1 MKIPA
6 RQRRSAGEILMIIE
20 ALNRKLLRDLWNIK
34 GQMLAIIM
42 VMACG
47 ITTFIMSFG
56 VLDSLKLSRDVYYD
70 RYQFADVFAQLKRAP
85 EAIRQ
90 QVLDIPGVSA
100 VELRVTFGV
109 TVQVDGMIEPAS
121 GKLISHPDGRKP
133 LLNNLY
139 LRSGRMLLPDEA
151 DAILSSEAFADAHG
165 FTLGDRVNMV
175 INGHKR
181 SLKIVGIVLSP
192 EYVYSL
198 APGGMFPDDKRFGV
212 FWMSQRIL
220 EAAVDMDGAFNDI
233 AIRMDRG
240 GNVENIK
247 QELDILLKPY
257 GGLIAYARK
266 NQMSHW
272 FVQNELDQLR
282 VMGLFAPTIFLGV
295 AAFLINVVM
304 TRQVATQRVQIGML
318 KAVGYSNLE
327 IALHY
332 LKMVLVVVVMG
343 SIFGI
348 AGGIWLGAGM
358 INIYTE
364 FFHFPIL
371 QFSFSVEVMIFA
383 VFFCS
388 ISAVIGTLVAIGQ
401 AAKLPPA
408 EAMRPASPIQ
418 FRRTFL
424 ERVGLEK
431 YFSHLTRIVI
441 RHLERRPVRALFSTL
456 AIGLSMSILIF
467 AFFMEDSIN
476 YMLEVQFDMA
486 QRQDISIGFV
496 KPRAISALEEI
507 RLMPGVMSVEPL
519 RSVAVFLK
527 SGHYSKRSTIM
538 GIRPKPDLNRILDQN
553 LRAAE
558 VPARGLALSSKLAEI
573 LHVKKGDVITAE
585 ILEDRRPVLRI
596 RVAEIVEEFIGL
608 SAFMDMDQ
616 LNRAL
621 NESTVIT
628 GASLMVDPLWNGP
641 LYQKIKE
648 IPAIVSMSIM
658 QKAREIFKDMMGENI
673 LKLVAMNI
681 IFASLISF
689 GVIYNTARIALSER
703 GRELA
708 SLRVLGL
715 TRGEVAYLLFGE
727 MAVIIL
733 MAIPIGLFT
742 GYLMAFGLAQH
753 MDTELF
759 RIPVVIEKSTYGLS
773 VIIVVVSA
781 ALSFYLVWRQVENI
795 DLVTAQKGIE

>member
-1 MKIPA
+1 
-6 RQRRSAGEILMIIE
+6 
-20 ALNRKLLRDLWNIK
+20 
-34 GQMLAIIM
+34 
-42 VMACG
+42 
-47 ITTFIMSFG
+47 MSFG
-56 VLDSLKLSRDVYYD
+56 VVDSLKLSRDVYYD

-85 EAIRQ
+85 EGIRQ

-100 VELRVTFGV
+100 VEARVVFGV

-121 GKLISHPDGRKP
+121 GKLISLPDGRKP

-139 LRSGRMLLPDEA
+139 LRSGRMLLPDES
-151 DAILSSEAFADAHG
+151 DAILSSEAFAAAHG
-165 FTLGDRVNMV
+165 FTLGDRVSMV

-198 APGGMFPDDKRFGV
+198 GPGALFPDDKRFGV
-212 FWMSQRIL
+212 FWMSQRAL

-233 AIRMDRG
+233 AIRMDRSS
-240 GNVENIK
+240 NVENIK
-247 QELDILLKPY
+247 QELDIVLKPY
-257 GGLIAYARK
+257 GGLISYARK
-266 NQMSHW
+266 DQLSHW
-272 FVQNELDQLR
+272 FLQNDLDQLR
-282 VMGLFAPTIFLGV
+282 IMGLFAPTIFLGV

-318 KAVGYSNLE
+318 KAVGYGNGE

-332 LKMVLVVVVMG
+332 LKMVLVIVVVG
-343 SIFGI
+343 SILGI

-358 INIYTE
+358 TNMYAQ

-371 QFSFSVEVMIFA
+371 RFSFSAEVMIFA
-383 VFFCS
+383 VFFCT
-388 ISAVIGTLVAIGQ
+388 ISAVIGTLIAIGQ

-408 EAMRPASPIQ
+408 EAMRPANPIQ
-418 FRRTFL
+418 FRRTLL
-424 ERVGLEK
+424 ERMGLEK
-431 YFSHLTRIVI
+431 FFSHLTRIVI
-441 RHLERRPVRALFSTL
+441 RHVERRPVRALFSTL
-456 AIGLSMSILIF
+456 GIGLSMSILIF

-476 YMLEVQFDMA
+476 YMMEVQFDIA
-486 QRQDISIGFV
+486 QRQDVSIGFV
-496 KPRAISALEEI
+496 EPRAISSLEEI

-527 SGHYSKRSTIM
+527 SEHHSKRAAIM
-538 GIRPKPDLNRILDQN
+538 GLRPDPDLNRILDQN
-553 LRAAE
+553 LKAAQ
-558 VPARGLALSSKLAEI
+558 VPEQGLALSSKLAEV
-573 LHVKKGDVITAE
+573 LHVKKGDMVIAE
-585 ILEDRRPVLRI
+585 VLEDRRPVLKI

-616 LNRAL
+616 LNRHL
-621 NESTVIT
+621 NEGTVIT

-648 IPAIVSMSIM
+648 IPAIASMNIM
-658 QKAREIFKDMMGENI
+658 KKAREIFRETMGENI
-673 LKLVAMNI
+673 LKMVAVNI
-681 IFASLISF
+681 IFASMISF

-715 TRGEVAYLLFGE
+715 TKGEVAYILFGE
-727 MAVIIL
+727 MTVIIL
-733 MAIPIGLFT
+733 IAIPIGLFI
-742 GYLMAFGLAQH
+742 GYLMVLGMAQS

-759 RIPVVIEKSTYGLS
+759 RIPVIVEKSTYGLS
-773 VIIVVVSA
+773 VIIVVVSSV
-781 ALSFYLVWRQVENI
+781 LSFYLVWRQVENI
-795 DLVTAQKGIE
+795 DLVSAQKGIE